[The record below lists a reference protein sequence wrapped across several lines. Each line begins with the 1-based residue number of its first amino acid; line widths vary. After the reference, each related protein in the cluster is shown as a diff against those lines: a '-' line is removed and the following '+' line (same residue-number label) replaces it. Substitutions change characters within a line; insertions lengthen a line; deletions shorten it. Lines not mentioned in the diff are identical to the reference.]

1 MTRKKTDK
9 NKNYTP
15 YYIWGLHASI
25 AALNNNNRKIKNI
38 YCSQLVFDKYLDNLV
53 HMTGSV
59 KILKNN
65 DLDILLNN
73 KVTHQGIVI
82 ETLPLNYSVIS
93 DSLNNDDTI
102 IALDQ
107 VTDPQNVGAIIRTF
121 NFFGGKNLIITKDHS
136 SEINGSLAKSASGA
150 LENINIIKVPNL
162 SMALKNLRKKGFI
175 IIGLDENGD
184 VLLHNTKDYRNEK
197 KVLVMGS
204 EGKGLRRLTR
214 ENCDFL
220 VSIANNNNNSDF
232 NTLNVSV
239 SSALA
244 LYEFMGS
251 ENNN

>member
-1 MTRKKTDK
+1 MTRKKTNK

-38 YCSQLVFDKYLDNLV
+38 YCSQMVFDKYLDNLNNIV
-53 HMTGSV
+53 SPIKIV
-59 KILKNN
+59 KIN
-65 DLDILLNN
+65 DLDILLKN

-82 ETLPLNYSVIS
+82 ETLPLNYSDIN
-93 DSLNNDDTI
+93 DSLDNDDTI

-150 LENINIIKVPNL
+150 LENINIIKATNL
-162 SMALKNLRKKGFI
+162 SMTLKNLRKKGYI
-175 IIGLDENGD
+175 IIGLDENSD
-184 VLLHNTKDYRNEK
+184 VFLHKTKNYRNEK

-204 EGKGLRRLTR
+204 EGKGLRRLTKA
-214 ENCDFL
+214 NCDFL
-220 VSIANNNNNSDF
+220 VSIANNNSDF

-251 ENNN
+251 EINN

>member
-1 MTRKKTDK
+1 MTRKKINK

-15 YYIWGLHASI
+15 YYIWGLHASL
-25 AALNNNNRKIKNI
+25 AALQNNNRKIKNI
-38 YCSQLVFDKYLDNLV
+38 YCTQLVFDKYLDKLV
-53 HMTGSV
+53 NIASPIKIV
-59 KILKNN
+59 KSN
-65 DLDILLNN
+65 DLDIFLDN

-82 ETLPLNYSVIS
+82 ETLPLIYPKIDDVF
-93 DSLNNDDTI
+93 DNDETI

-150 LENINIIKVPNL
+150 LENINIIKVINL
-162 SMALKNLRKKGFI
+162 SMALKNLRKKGYI
-175 IIGLDENGD
+175 IIGLDENSD
-184 VLLHNTKDYRNEK
+184 VLLHKTKDYRNEK

-204 EGKGLRRLTR
+204 EGKGLRRLTK

-220 VSIANNNNNSDF
+220 VSIANNNDSDF

-244 LYEFMGS
+244 LYEFMGRGVNS
-251 ENNN
+251 